1 MILTD
6 IREAPLIRAYLMITQ
21 EKSKKGFK
29 TIQSEI
35 NKMTKTFGN
44 DFDKELHKML
54 INEIDFSN
62 IKSFQNPKNAKNQF
76 FIQEFPQ
83 LIERNDFI
91 NFFSEIYMCSNN
103 NNSPSDIFNTL
114 KTLNKLSIENQI
126 KILISLVMSNK
137 NENDSIPLLIDKL
150 KEFKNEGKINI
161 NESIKQTLLIILG
174 TIDDEKFKDD
184 VENIVN
190 FLEDDS
196 NDINLK
202 VDDIKQV
209 SDIEKLLDTG
219 NEEPIE
225 IEKIFYEIG
234 PFFINNMINA
244 SDCRLLNFSLNEK
257 RLAIFILFLTNHQ
270 NWIEDK
276 ENKQLNKIFLNTLNN
291 EGIKK
296 INENDDDINQ
306 SNQNVSWNIDNL
318 YKMFK
323 KSIDNMDNNQIINGF
338 DDPKFN
344 IKDKKNFDFFI
355 STLQKLK
362 ILTNPSQ
369 FFNFI
374 FTKWNNEL
382 NQIEFLNFLI
392 NNPLQGENSI
402 YSLKNYQGNKVRK
415 DVELSNKLSLSKS
428 GFLIENWSNIDLIE
442 LLLKLSKG
450 NYYIKVKEIFDWPI
464 QNIPEILML
473 ALISITPEPDEF
485 LYDELIQEVIA
496 PFLLN
501 HNSSQ
506 SLIDE
511 IWNTNK
517 DIIIKVIC
525 TMWESQPDLMN
536 LSRILDISQKL
547 KESLLLLVNCSNYNF
562 SVNLAILSVKRDF
575 LHIEKW
581 IKERIKKSGDEFI
594 EALINY
600 LQNNLLAHCK
610 GNNTNKGNVL
620 EKAQLSMESL
630 AIIIE
635 NLLSVSTSPTTSIK
649 IKNEIKNI
657 YKSIFENFDEL
668 QVQPINSEEIEKA
681 TNNLLQQIFNGEM
694 TVSQLVK
701 KLIEYQKSSNP
712 KETEIYAC
720 LTHSILDEYRF
731 YHQYPEKHLK
741 IAAELFGQ
749 LINNKLVEG
758 VVETIA
764 LKYILESIKKGSG
777 PLFTFGIIALNQFIN
792 RIYCWG
798 NYLNTL
804 LDMPIIKENS
814 ELYDNLI
821 NVYNENAK
829 KNGLPLKV
837 NEEALKKQKEKEN
850 EINNIDGNINKSRI
864 RKLSKESS
872 LFNSFGQFLSDCNS
886 DENIQIPS
894 QEIMTTIKNIFNSL
908 NKNNIMEKSKEL
920 KEVLNNENLIRWF
933 SNYLI
938 YNRIISDNNNHGI
951 YNEMINQ
958 IESNILN
965 KMLIKDT
972 ILSIKKILI
981 RGNLDDG
988 VKEKLEIKNLG
999 SWLGLI
1005 TIGKNKPIL
1014 AKDLDLR
1021 ELIIDA
1027 YKNGK
1032 LYLIIVLVV
1041 KILEH
1046 TYKNKIFQPKNPWI
1060 QALLSL
1066 LLEIYTKP
1074 HLKQK
1079 IKEEIEKLIK
1089 YLNIDTKQ
1097 IPISKKLENI
1107 QIKSSEF
1114 EKIQNEMNRELYKNI
1129 SQLTDYIKTVNDII
1143 NQKKNKQT
1151 VTEQDICIFLTDV
1164 LNSAISENLNTIIEK
1179 NVNTALQATKGIII
1193 NDFMFDYD
1201 ENKFKLSV
1209 VKNVKTYAGCLA
1221 MVDSKEILKSSINKN
1236 FLKYKNLEKEIIE
1249 NLCNNVDNKYIEIG
1263 CVFITNQVVKI
1274 AAEKIL
1280 KDEDII
1286 KQIENKKQNKIDK
1299 QQQKELLMKMKDL
1312 PDSLKP
1318 NPQGLTEEQFK
1329 VYENFEKKFKFEN
1342 DSVDNNFLNTVYQL
1356 LKEVIKSNL
1365 NKTNYE
1371 FCMFNIQ
1378 LSGNNS
1384 KSNITIDDNSLLIID
1399 KIISEN
1405 KINDI
1410 DLIFDLSR
1418 ISLKYAISASKN
1430 SNNLLL
1436 NIYSEIIKGW
1446 ILVNNEISKKITVA
1460 FLEQNDNSVKFNY
1473 DINYMFYKKGI
1484 FDMEL
1489 YFKYFNDFIINS
1501 VTKEFAK
1508 NLLNELIQIIDSTEL
1523 KDNIK
1528 KILKKYKD

>member
-103 NNSPSDIFNTL
+103 NNLPSDIFNTL
-114 KTLNKLSIENQI
+114 NKLNKLSIENQI

-137 NENDSIPLLIDKL
+137 NENDSIPLLIDKC
-150 KEFKNEGKINI
+150 KEFKNEGKINL

-174 TIDDEKFKDD
+174 TIDDEKYKDD
-184 VENIVN
+184 IENIIN
-190 FLEDDS
+190 YLEDDS
-196 NDINLK
+196 YDINQK
-202 VDDIKQV
+202 VDDIKQI

-225 IEKIFYEIG
+225 VEKIFYEIG
-234 PFFINNMINA
+234 PFLINNMITV
-244 SDCRLLNFSLNEK
+244 SDCRLLNFNLNEK
-257 RLAIFILFLTNHQ
+257 RLANFIIFITNHQ
-270 NWIEDK
+270 TFIEDK
-276 ENKQLNKIFLNTLNN
+276 ENKQLNKIFLRTLNN
-291 EGIKK
+291 DGMRK
-296 INENDDDINQ
+296 INENDDKK
-306 SNQNVSWNIDNL
+306 NQNVTWNIDNL

-323 KSIDNMDNNQIINGF
+323 KTIDEMDKNQIINGF

-344 IKDKKNFDFFI
+344 IKDKKSFDFFI

-362 ILTNPSQ
+362 ILSNPSQ

-392 NNPLQGENSI
+392 TNPLNGENSI
-402 YSLKNYQGNKVRK
+402 YSFKNYQGNKVRK

-450 NYYIKVKEIFDWPI
+450 NFYIKVKEIFDWPI

-506 SLIDE
+506 FLIDE
-511 IWNTNK
+511 IWNKNR
-517 DIIIKVIC
+517 DLIIKVIC

-547 KESLLLLVNCSNYNF
+547 KDSLLLLVNCSNYNF

-581 IKERIKKSGDEFI
+581 LKERIKKSGDEFI

-600 LQNNLLAHCK
+600 LQNNLIAHCR

-635 NLLSVSTSPTTSIK
+635 NLLNVSASPQTSIK
-649 IKNEIKNI
+649 LRNEIKNV

-668 QVQPINSEEIEKA
+668 QVQPINSEDIERA
-681 TNNLLQQIFNGEM
+681 ANNLLQQMFNGEM
-694 TVSQLVK
+694 QVSQLVK
-701 KLIEYQKSSNP
+701 ILIEYQKSSNP

-758 VVETIA
+758 IVESIA
-764 LKYILESIKKGSG
+764 LKYILEGIKKGSG
-777 PLFTFGIIALNQFIN
+777 PLFNFGIIALNQFIN
-792 RIYCWG
+792 KIYIWG
-798 NYLNTL
+798 SYLNTL
-804 LDMPIIKENS
+804 LEMPKIKENS
-814 ELYDNLI
+814 QLYDNLI
-821 NVYNENAK
+821 KVYNGNAAK
-829 KNGLPLKV
+829 KGLPLKV
-837 NEEALKKQKEKEN
+837 NEKALKKQTEN
-850 EINNIDGNINKSRI
+850 EIENANKNNKGKNK
-864 RKLSKESS
+864 LNKELFPFSS
-872 LFNSFGQFLSDCNS
+872 NFGDFYQFNTNS
-886 DENIQIPS
+886 SYENIQIPS
-894 QEIMTTIKNIFNSL
+894 QEIMTSIKNIFNSL
-908 NKNNIMEKSKEL
+908 NKNNINEKTKEL
-920 KEVLNNENLIRWF
+920 KEILNNESLIRWL

-938 YNRIISDNNNHGI
+938 YNRIISDNNYHNI
-951 YNEMINQ
+951 YNKLIN
-958 IESNILN
+958 SVDNNTLN
-965 KMLIKDT
+965 KMLVKDT
-972 ILSIKKILI
+972 ISSIKKLLI
-981 RGNLDDG
+981 KGNYDDG
-988 VKEKLEIKNLG
+988 SKEKTEIKNLG

-1005 TIGKNKPIL
+1005 TLGKNKPIL
-1014 AKDLDLR
+1014 AKDLDLK
-1021 ELIIDA
+1021 ELLIDA

-1032 LYLIIVLVV
+1032 LSSRVIFVV

-1046 TYKNKIFQPKNPWI
+1046 TYENKIFQPKNPWI
-1060 QALLSL
+1060 QAILSL
-1066 LLEIYTKP
+1066 LLEIYSKTN
-1074 HLKQK
+1074 LKEK

-1097 IPISKKLENI
+1097 IPVSKILDNI
-1107 QIKSSEF
+1107 QIQSLDF
-1114 EKIQNEMNRELYKNI
+1114 EKIQNIQNAININDLYKSV
-1129 SQLTDYIKTVNDII
+1129 SQLTDYIKKLCEMI
-1143 NQKKNKQT
+1143 NQKKNKPT
-1151 VTEQDICIFLTDV
+1151 ITEQDISKLLTQV
-1164 LNSAISENLNTIIEK
+1164 LHSAICENLNSIVEKTVNNALETTKQLTIK
-1179 NVNTALQATKGIII
+1179 
-1193 NDFMFDYD
+1193 DFSFESD
-1201 ENKFKLSV
+1201 ENKFESAVMGFGPFLVSSLAKITSKDDLLNSV
-1209 VKNVKTYAGCLA
+1209 
-1221 MVDSKEILKSSINKN
+1221 KEN
-1236 FLKYKNLEKEIIE
+1236 FAKYKHLEPEITKII
-1249 NLCNNVDNKYIEIG
+1249 NNNISNEYIEIG
-1263 CVFITNQVVKI
+1263 CTFISNYIVKI
-1274 AAEKIL
+1274 TTEKMKKDEEIL
-1280 KDEDII
+1280 KEIEKRKLNKLDE
-1286 KQIENKKQNKIDK
+1286 NPQN
-1299 QQQKELLMKMKDL
+1299 ELLMKIKTL
-1312 PDSLKP
+1312 PDRLKP
-1318 NPQGLTEEQFK
+1318 NLQGLTDEEFK
-1329 VYENFEKKFKFEN
+1329 VYDFDNKSKFE
-1342 DSVDNNFLNTVYQL
+1342 DDNNFLNTVYKS
-1356 LKEVIKSNL
+1356 LKDVFESNPNKKNYESCMANIQISEKKSN
-1365 NKTNYE
+1365 
-1371 FCMFNIQ
+1371 
-1378 LSGNNS
+1378 
-1384 KSNITIDDNSLLIID
+1384 SNISIDDNALLMIDNIIT
-1399 KIISEN
+1399 EN
-1405 KINDI
+1405 KLNDI
-1410 DLIFDLSR
+1410 DLIFNFSY
-1418 ISLKYAISASKN
+1418 ITLKYAIIASKN
-1430 SNNLLL
+1430 SNHVLL

-1446 ILVNNEISKKITVA
+1446 ILFNNEISKSITTS
-1460 FLEQNDNSVKFNY
+1460 FLEQEDNSTKFY
-1473 DINYMFYKKGI
+1473 FDINNMFYKKNI
-1484 FDMEL
+1484 FDMKIYL
-1489 YFKYFNDFIINS
+1489 KYFNDFIVNPN
-1501 VTKEFAK
+1501 TKESAK
-1508 NLLNELIQIIDSTEL
+1508 KLLNELLQTIDSTEI

-1528 KILKKYKD
+1528 IILKKYKDL